1 MGSKKQQISQTSEE
15 DVLPIWLEAVMHE
28 AGEMERYQQA
38 GRQALNLLKLR
49 TEYTKLPKQP
59 FWQPLH
65 DFLQKLAQVA
75 DVSLGSVLQL
85 SGIPGAA
92 RVTAESAS
100 NWALLLKKIGLCELD
115 ALFQIRLD
123 VTGMKSEEMIALTAA
138 RARGNNRIN
147 DLQRNE
153 AILQEIESDYDESR
167 YAELKRIH
175 AAVKAVYGSE
185 DTEIAK

>member
-1 MGSKKQQISQTSEE
+1 MESKKQQTSQTSEE

-65 DFLQKLAQVA
+65 DFLQKLAQMA

-85 SGIPGAA
+85 AGVSEAA

-100 NWALLLKKIGLCELD
+100 NWALLLKKIGLSEFD

-123 VTGMKSEEMIALTAA
+123 ATGMKSEEMIALTAM
-138 RARGNNRIN
+138 RARGNNRAS
-147 DLQRNE
+147 DLQHSE
-153 AILQEIESDYDESR
+153 AVLQQIESGYDESR
-167 YAELKRIH
+167 YADLKRIH
-175 AAVKAVYGSE
+175 AAVKSAFHQ
-185 DTEIAK
+185 